1 MMALTMSEIEDES
14 CRLYKLKITNI
25 VDELDRKIENSST
38 IWPEKFQ
45 RFVLNEENIFVSDQF
60 FAEMWNETNDWTKK

>member
-1 MMALTMSEIEDES
+1 MSTIEDES

-25 VDELDRKIENSST
+25 VDELDRKVENPST

-60 FAEMWNETNDWTKK
+60 FAEMWNETNDRTKK

>member
-1 MMALTMSEIEDES
+1 MSEIEDES
-14 CRLYKLKITNI
+14 CRLYKLKITNV
-25 VDELDRKIENSST
+25 VDELNRNVEKSST

>member
-1 MMALTMSEIEDES
+1 MSTKEDDS

-25 VDELDRKIENSST
+25 VDELDRKVENPST

-60 FAEMWNETNDWTKK
+60 FAEMWNETNDRTKK